1 MEKNL
6 AKPKLS
12 VIIPA
17 HNQCQVLKKVIA
29 GLERQTCS
37 RYAFEVVIVD
47 DGSTDNTA
55 RYLAEYSRKSSLN
68 INMVKGRGEGAGAT
82 RNLGVKHAGGEYI
95 LFLDGDTIPS
105 DGLIMDHLKHHDY
118 FNNDDVVVMG
128 TFDMDPELINSEQAR
143 VVQKDFKFNEN
154 GLVELN
160 WYQYRT
166 PNTSFKKELVE
177 KINGFNIDLY
187 PAEDTELAYRL
198 AKLGVRFFFDEE
210 IKSLHH
216 HPMDLNG
223 YLNRGT
229 VYGEAVAVWYA
240 INPELRRFLAFRY
253 GVYARELPLF
263 KKVLK
268 FVRTFFVNRFTL
280 PMIVFMGKTVRNK
293 WFSVSHRLYL
303 CAYRYKIRRSFK
315 ESLRHV

>member
-1 MEKNL
+1 MEKKLTN
-6 AKPKLS
+6 PKLS

-17 HNQCQVLKKVIA
+17 HNQCQVLKKVLA

-37 RYAFEVVIVD
+37 HYAFEAVIVD
-47 DGSTDNTA
+47 DGSVDNTA
-55 RYLAEYSRKSSLN
+55 QFLHEFCLKSQLN
-68 INMVKGRGEGAGAT
+68 LKVVKGKGEGAGAT
-82 RNLGVKHAGGEYI
+82 RNLGLKNASGEYI

-105 DGLIMDHLKHHDY
+105 DDLIMDHLNHHKY
-118 FNNDDVVVMG
+118 FNHDDVVVMG
-128 TFDMDPELINSEQAR
+128 TFDMDPELINEEQAR
-143 VVQKDFKFNEN
+143 VVQKDFQFNEN

-166 PNTSFKKELVE
+166 PNTSFKKDLIE

-198 AKLGVRFFFDEE
+198 AKLGVRFFFDER

-229 VYGEAVAVWYA
+229 VYGQAVAVWYA

-253 GVYARELPLF
+253 GVYAKELPLF

-268 FVRTFFVNRFTL
+268 FIRTIFVNRLTL
-280 PMIVFMGKTVRNK
+280 PMIVFLGKTVRNK
-293 WFSVSHRLYL
+293 WFKLSHRLYL

-315 ESLRHV
+315 EALRHV